1 MLGGDLLFIFEW
13 LNNQLLKMEWLS
25 SLVTLLVKNV
35 FGLDINSSG
44 FARGLIAN
52 GPNIA
57 YRTSNIAINDGAWH
71 YIVYVYNAS
80 GLSLDIY
87 VDGKLNN

>member
-1 MLGGDLLFIFEW
+1 MKV
-13 LNNQLLKMEWLS
+13 NTPAS
-25 SLVTLLVKNV
+25 YSY
-35 FGLDINSSG
+35 GLDINSSG